1 MDIKRQSL
9 FTGTVLLLF
18 SNIIVKGLGFFY
30 RIFLVRRLGTEAM
43 GLIEMISPVYSVF
56 LVIAGWGI
64 SLGLST
70 RIAEKSSKD
79 DFESCRSYIAA
90 GKKLLLLFG
99 LTATVISFLLLPL
112 LIHFVADSR
121 SISALIPLLPA
132 ILIVTAASAYR
143 GIFQGIRRVSELG
156 NAQIIEQA
164 ARVMTGML
172 VCNILAEHVLE
183 IQIAGISFATL
194 IGEIAG
200 MIFIRS
206 RYRKISNIFNDT
218 KLSSMQPSKEYFTE
232 LMRFG
237 TPVTVSRLAISI
249 MAMAEALIIPSA
261 LIKSGMSTSEA
272 TAAYG
277 ALMSVA
283 VTLLHLPGI
292 FTSALSVSVVPAIA
306 ESGNINDLLQSRIN
320 KSLNATVIF
329 TLPGMICL
337 FFFAEQLCT
346 LLFHSPEAASELKIL
361 ACGGIFLY
369 IQITLGGI
377 LQGMGKV
384 WELLKNN
391 LISGIVLLFNLYFFT
406 SIPYLNTT
414 GTAWAFNFDFI
425 FTMLLNFISIKKHMR
440 FKPDI
445 KNMLIKPLTA
455 GGVTI
460 MALLLQNKKLAL
472 YGEHGLMLIAAL
484 AITMLIYFLAL
495 WAAYGFRLQI
505 RMRH

>member
-30 RIFLVRRLGTEAM
+30 RIYLVRKLGTEAM
-43 GLIEMISPVYSVF
+43 GLIEMVAPAYSVF
-56 LVIAGWGI
+56 LVVSGWGI

-70 RIAEKSSKD
+70 RIAEKSSNND
-79 DFESCRSYIAA
+79 MESCRAYIAA
-90 GKKLLLLFG
+90 GKKLLKLFG
-99 LTATVISFLLLPL
+99 LTATVISFLVLPL

-121 SISALIPLLPA
+121 SISALLPLLPA

-164 ARVMTGML
+164 ARVMVG
-172 VCNILAEHVLE
+172 ILACNLLAGYVLE

-194 IGEIAG
+194 TGEIAG
-200 MIFIRS
+200 LIFIRS
-206 RYRKISNIFNDT
+206 RYRRISNVFNDARLTST
-218 KLSSMQPSKEYFTE
+218 KPAKEYFTE
-232 LMRFG
+232 LLHFG
-237 TPVTVSRLAISI
+237 TPVTISRLAISI

-261 LIKSGMSTSEA
+261 LIKSGMTTSEA

-292 FTSALSVSVVPAIA
+292 FTSALSVSVIPAIA
-306 ESGNINDLLQSRIN
+306 ESGNEGHLLQSRIN

-337 FFFAEQLCT
+337 FFFAEQLCA
-346 LLFHSPEAASELKIL
+346 LLFHSPEAANELKIL

-369 IQITLGGI
+369 IQITLAGI

-391 LISGIVLLFNLYFFT
+391 IISGILLLFTLYFLT
-406 SIPYLNTT
+406 GIPHLNTI
-414 GTAWAFNFDFI
+414 GTAWAFNFDFV
-425 FTMLLNFISIKKHMR
+425 FTMLLNIISIRKYMQ

-445 KNMLIKPLTA
+445 KNMIIRPLAA
-455 GGVTI
+455 GGVTVA
-460 MALLLQNKKLAL
+460 ALLLHSKKLAI
-472 YGEHGLMLIAAL
+472 YGEHGLMLMAAL
-484 AITMLIYFLAL
+484 IITMLIYLLAL
-495 WAAYGFRLQI
+495 WAFYGFRLQI
-505 RMRH
+505 KLKR